1 MTLRRSL
8 PALTL
13 LLLTGFGALEVHARY
28 PDPRDHLVTG
38 RLVKVADR
46 AVSMREAINRV
57 RQQTGGRVLDAQDQG
72 NYYRVKVLTPEGE
85 VRVFRVDARTG
96 AIR

>member
-1 MTLRRSL
+1 MTSRRSL
-8 PALTL
+8 PALAL
-13 LLLTGFGALEVHARY
+13 LLLFTGLSAPAAW
-28 PDPRDHLVTG
+28 PRHPAQSASLTG
-38 RLVKVADR
+38 QLIRVADR
-46 AVSMREAINRV
+46 AVSMGEAISRV
-57 RQQTGGRVLDAQDQG
+57 RQQTGGRVLDAKDQG